1 MGEENQTIEGNQTAD
16 DSGSQEDQGGSEES
30 LIYEVEKVRDDELET
45 K

>member
-30 LIYEVEKVRDDELET
+30 LIYEVEKARDDELET